1 MSIRKERHY
10 SISPGIDSLD
20 IDAAACELLAI
31 FMADKPTQKL
41 LARHRFD
48 GISRRYD
55 DFKESRVPRL
65 LIEIAAIYRLT
76 SWRLEG
82 HEREQERKRQVGVL
96 FAEDAPDQ
104 MEDLNMHEAC
114 NKIIHADEI
123 VVEVRKVRKSPRQY
137 FKEDVR
143 LFGSRGKQEWMAGLW
158 IPEFCDAAIQMP
170 MLDLPF

>member
-10 SISPGIDSLD
+10 SISPGIDSFD
-20 IDAAACELLAI
+20 IDVAACELLTL

-41 LARHRFD
+41 LSRHRFD
-48 GISRRYD
+48 GISWRYD
-55 DFKESRVPRL
+55 EYKKIRVPKL
-65 LIEIAAIYRLT
+65 MIEIAAIYRLT

-96 FAEDAPDQ
+96 FPEEASDK

-123 VVEVRKVRKSPRQY
+123 VIEVRKVRKSPRHY

-170 MLDLPF
+170 MLDLQF

>member
-41 LARHRFD
+41 LAKHRFD
-48 GISRRYD
+48 GIARRYD

-76 SWRLEG
+76 SWRLDG
-82 HEREQERKRQVGVL
+82 QEREQEKKKQVGVL
-96 FAEDAPDQ
+96 FAEDPDK
-104 MEDLNMHEAC
+104 MTDLTSY
-114 NKIIHADEI
+114 
-123 VVEVRKVRKSPRQY
+123 VR
-137 FKEDVR
+137 
-143 LFGSRGKQEWMAGLW
+143 RG
-158 IPEFCDAAIQMP
+158 
-170 MLDLPF
+170 